1 MEVCNF
7 VWEAVTRVSPKKK
20 KCKKA
25 KWCSEEALQI
35 AEKRREVKG
44 KGDEEIYTYLNV
56 EFQRIARRYKKA
68 FLSEQC
74 KEIEETNRMG
84 TARDLFKKIRDTKG
98 TFYARMNMV
107 KDRNSKHLTEEK
119 EIKKRW
125 QEYTEELY
133 KNDLN
138 DPENHNDVI
147 THLDPDIW
155 SLKSSEP

>member
-1 MEVCNF
+1 MATHSSILT
-7 VWEAVTRVSPKKK
+7 WRIPQT
-20 KCKKA
+20 
-25 KWCSEEALQI
+25 EEP
-35 AEKRREVKG
+35 G
-44 KGDEEIYTYLNV
+44 
-56 EFQRIARRYKKA
+56 
-68 FLSEQC
+68 
-74 KEIEETNRMG
+74 
-84 TARDLFKKIRDTKG
+84 
-98 TFYARMNMV
+98 
-107 KDRNSKHLTEEK
+107 NSKHLTEEE

>member
-1 MEVCNF
+1 M
-7 VWEAVTRVSPKKK
+7 
-20 KCKKA
+20 
-25 KWCSEEALQI
+25 
-35 AEKRREVKG
+35 
-44 KGDEEIYTYLNV
+44 
-56 EFQRIARRYKKA
+56 QRIARRYKKA

-98 TFYARMNMV
+98 TFYARMGTI
-107 KDRNSKHLTEEK
+107 KDRNVKDLTEAK